1 MSQVYDCGCRRSG
14 GGYYLCDEHEDKLL
28 AELEPPIVPR
38 HAIKPKRTPRSAMQI
53 LDDMQQKIDDAIAD
67 EVTAMRAAADA
78 VRGPIR
84 TDAEARAEYV
94 RRHFSK

>member
-1 MSQVYDCGCRRSG
+1 
-14 GGYYLCDEHEDKLL
+14 
-28 AELEPPIVPR
+28 
-38 HAIKPKRTPRSAMQI
+38 MQI